1 MSKVEAAE
9 DFLSKLFAKDE
20 DFSNRVIPHAL
31 VVAVALQHRARH
43 LFLDGDDDAGCRKQ
57 HAESSQY
64 FTLVTW

>member
-1 MSKVEAAE
+1 MEAAE

-43 LFLDGDDDAGCRKQ
+43 LFLDGDDDAAVNNMPSR
-57 HAESSQY
+57 
-64 FTLVTW
+64 LNILLL

>member
-1 MSKVEAAE
+1 VSKVEAAE

-43 LFLDGDDDAGCRKQ
+43 LFLDGDDDAAVNNMPSRVNI
-57 HAESSQY
+57 
-64 FTLVTW
+64 LLL

>member
-1 MSKVEAAE
+1 VSKVEAAE

-43 LFLDGDDDAGCRKQ
+43 LFLDGDDDAAVNNMPSR
-57 HAESSQY
+57 
-64 FTLVTW
+64 LNILLL

>member
-1 MSKVEAAE
+1 MEAAE

-43 LFLDGDDDAGCRKQ
+43 LFLDGDDDAAVNNMPSRVNI
-57 HAESSQY
+57 
-64 FTLVTW
+64 LLL

>member
-43 LFLDGDDDAGCRKQ
+43 LFLDGDDDAAVNNMPSRVNI
-57 HAESSQY
+57 
-64 FTLVTW
+64 LLL